1 MEGSHLEELV
11 DNLCHTQHISI
22 AFKYSNKTRRSSFD
36 CFADVKNQYWK
47 LKCLACKKKNS
58 LVSVNETENFTGWYL
73 QVS

>member
-47 LKCLACKKKNS
+47 LKCLACKKK
-58 LVSVNETENFTGWYL
+58 
-73 QVS
+73 